1 MKIAIY
7 TLPFEKNYGGVLQAY
22 ALQEYLIS
30 EGHEVVIL
38 QRRRDSGLIKNILKR
53 IKWAFYK
60 VCAKI
65 NINRNNVFVKFE
77 NFKLKH
83 LHQSR
88 LMFSSQE
95 IAKWCK
101 DEGINVVVVGSDQVW
116 RLNSAQDIND
126 AFLAFVPVKVKRIA
140 YAASFGV
147 DYWEFSNEM
156 TARINALIREF
167 ELISVRE
174 QAGIDLC
181 KKHLDINAT
190 LVLDP
195 TLLAGRKLF
204 QKIVDSEKKDLHAGV
219 FCYFL
224 DPNNKKRFLANSAS
238 KSLGCECFGNLTDL
252 RKDSI
257 EEWVSSFIRAD
268 FVITDSF
275 HGTCFAILFEKQF
288 IALSNSSRG
297 NARFQSLL
305 KLVGLENRFV
315 SDNVDPKEM
324 LNRMKLLIDY
334 KTVNKKLSFE
344 RAKARGKLM
353 EAILK

>member
-1 MKIAIY
+1 
-7 TLPFEKNYGGVLQAY
+7 
-22 ALQEYLIS
+22 
-30 EGHEVVIL
+30 
-38 QRRRDSGLIKNILKR
+38 
-53 IKWAFYK
+53 
-60 VCAKI
+60 
-65 NINRNNVFVKFE
+65 
-77 NFKLKH
+77 
-83 LHQSR
+83 
-88 LMFSSQE
+88 
-95 IAKWCK
+95 
-101 DEGINVVVVGSDQVW
+101 
-116 RLNSAQDIND
+116 
-126 AFLAFVPVKVKRIA
+126 
-140 YAASFGV
+140 
-147 DYWEFSNEM
+147 M
-156 TARINALIREF
+156 TARINTLIREL

-195 TLLAGRKLF
+195 TLLVGRKLF

-224 DPNNKKRFLANSAS
+224 DPNNKKYFLANSAS

-344 RAKARGKLM
+344 RAKSRGKLM
-353 EAILK
+353 EVILK

>member
-1 MKIAIY
+1 
-7 TLPFEKNYGGVLQAY
+7 
-22 ALQEYLIS
+22 
-30 EGHEVVIL
+30 
-38 QRRRDSGLIKNILKR
+38 
-53 IKWAFYK
+53 
-60 VCAKI
+60 
-65 NINRNNVFVKFE
+65 
-77 NFKLKH
+77 
-83 LHQSR
+83 
-88 LMFSSQE
+88 
-95 IAKWCK
+95 
-101 DEGINVVVVGSDQVW
+101 
-116 RLNSAQDIND
+116 
-126 AFLAFVPVKVKRIA
+126 
-140 YAASFGV
+140 
-147 DYWEFSNEM
+147 
-156 TARINALIREF
+156 
-167 ELISVRE
+167 
-174 QAGIDLC
+174 
-181 KKHLDINAT
+181 
-190 LVLDP
+190 
-195 TLLAGRKLF
+195 
-204 QKIVDSEKKDLHAGV
+204 VDSEKKDLHAGV

-344 RAKARGKLM
+344 RAKSRGKLM
-353 EAILK
+353 EVILK